1 MPLPGFNINY
11 AIVHSRLQVPP
22 ISYLIPDRV
31 DPAITD
37 VPIDISVHTD
47 TGLPTATVS
56 WTPPTASDNSRE
68 GATLTSNYNPGA
80 AFPIGTTTVT
90 YTATDGAGNQA
101 TASFNVVVTGKLN
114 PDFHTN
120 IFFLHFL

>member
-1 MPLPGFNINY
+1 M
-11 AIVHSRLQVPP
+11 
-22 ISYLIPDRV
+22 
-31 DPAITD
+31 DPVITNL
-37 VPIDISVHTD
+37 PIDISVHTD

-90 YTATDGAGNQA
+90 YTATDGAGNRA
-101 TASFNVVVTGKLN
+101 TASFYIVVTGKIESKL
-114 PDFHTN
+114 
-120 IFFLHFL
+120 FLPCLPSITVLLSEEFTQFISNYCCYPLLQT